1 MTDHPAL
8 SDETP
13 VEIDDDY
20 SPPLETVLAECG
32 EVADE
37 GDLGHFEDNHD
48 DQEVT
53 DGDDAS

>member
-32 EVADE
+32 YADE